1 MLDTLGSDGNTV
13 KIDKLIKKLQR
24 ELAASP
30 QKAGALVLLALV
42 AVYFWGPPVMKW
54 SGNRKSAPQAASS
67 APGPTSTAAVPT
79 AASPATLPLLG
90 WQQVQTLLDQDRHTR
105 PAIRL
110 PHWQDP
116 FAKVEVAFAKVE
128 TPVLPEAPVEEPQE
142 TPEASGPR
150 EYSLTLSSVLVGK
163 RAKSATLNGKVYHEG
178 DEIEAEVLGSEEI
191 VSLTVKQIHKEGVTL
206 TANDNHEEVALSIR
220 KKSQTSQAIR
230 QSKN

>member
-1 MLDTLGSDGNTV
+1 MPNTLGSDGNTV
-13 KIDKLIKKLQR
+13 KLDKLIKKLQR

-42 AVYFWGPPVMKW
+42 AVYFWGPLVMKW
-54 SGNRKSAPQAASS
+54 SGSKKSAPQAASS
-67 APGPTSTAAVPT
+67 APEPTSTAVAASSVSPT
-79 AASPATLPLLG
+79 AIPLLG

-105 PAIRL
+105 PAVRL

-116 FAKVEVAFAKVE
+116 FAKVEVAVAKVE
-128 TPVLPEAPVEEPQE
+128 MPVLPEAPVLEPQAAPA
-142 TPEASGPR
+142 TTGPR

-178 DEIEAEVLGSEEI
+178 DEFEAEVLGSEVT

-206 TANDNHEEVALSIR
+206 TANDNQEEVSLSIR
-220 KKSQTSQAIR
+220 KKNNAAQAIR
-230 QSKN
+230 QNKS